1 MYAIAFTSLATYT
14 FILSTGVV
22 ISGPDLPLTVGTS
35 ATFTCTS
42 DLPATN
48 IEWVYD
54 GEVVAVDTTGEQV
67 DLTFD
72 PGNDSLHERVYTC
85 RATIE
90 GNPFTDSVTVTVECE

>member
-1 MYAIAFTSLATYT
+1 MATYT

-35 ATFTCTS
+35 ATFNCTS

-72 PGNDSLHERVYTC
+72 PVNDSIHERVYTC

-90 GNPFTDSVTVTVECE
+90 GNPFTDSVTVTVECEYSVLFQCY